1 MKSLA
6 RIDLGFQ
13 PRPRIT
19 RAALGMLFVGVVC
32 ASVVIGHYQVTLGRL
47 ARAQAESLASQR
59 DRPSIDPRRL
69 SEVLQ
74 RANVVAL
81 ELARPWDRTFA
92 ALEAADQPGVAVLA
106 IDPDPRRDELRI
118 TAESKT
124 LADMLGY
131 LDKLRAQSTFGQVA
145 LQQHEVRMDDP
156 GRPIRFTLLA
166 QWRSAR

>member
-1 MKSLA
+1 MRALV
-6 RIDLGFQ
+6 RLDLGFQ
-13 PRPRIT
+13 PRPRLT
-19 RAALGMLFVGVVC
+19 RAGLGMLLVGVVC
-32 ASVVIGHYQVTLGRL
+32 ASVVVGHYQVTLGRL
-47 ARAQAESLASQR
+47 ARAQAETLANHR
-59 DRPSIDPRRL
+59 ERPSMDPRRM
-69 SEVLQ
+69 SEALQ

-118 TAESKT
+118 TAESKSM
-124 LADMLGY
+124 AGMLGY
-131 LDKLRAQSTFGQVA
+131 LDQLRAQPAFGQVA

-156 GRPIRFTLLA
+156 ARPIRFTLMA

>member
-1 MKSLA
+1 MTSPA
-6 RIDLGFQ
+6 RLDLGFQ
-13 PRPRIT
+13 PRPRLT
-19 RAALGMLFVGVVC
+19 RAALGMLLVGVVC
-32 ASVVIGHYQVTLGRL
+32 ASVIVGHYQVTLGRL

-59 DRPSIDPRRL
+59 PSIDPRRM
-69 SEVLQ
+69 SEALQ
-74 RANVVAL
+74 RANVVAV

-131 LDKLRAQSTFGQVA
+131 LDQLRAQSAFGQVA

-166 QWRSAR
+166 QWRNAR

>member
-6 RIDLGFQ
+6 RLDLGFQ
-13 PRPRIT
+13 PRPRLG
-19 RAALGMLFVGVVC
+19 RVALGMLLVGVAC
-32 ASVVIGHYQVTLGRL
+32 ASVVVGHYQVTLGRL
-47 ARAQAESLASQR
+47 ARAQADTLASHR
-59 DRPSIDPRRL
+59 ERPSVDPRRM
-69 SEVLQ
+69 SETLQ

-81 ELARPWDRTFA
+81 ELSRPWDRTFA
-92 ALEAADQPGVAVLA
+92 ALEAVDQPGVALLA

-118 TAESKT
+118 TAESKDM
-124 LADMLGY
+124 AGMLGY
-131 LDKLRAQSTFGQVA
+131 LDQLRMQPAFGGVA

>member
-6 RIDLGFQ
+6 RLDLGFQ
-13 PRPRIT
+13 PRPRLG
-19 RAALGMLFVGVVC
+19 RVALGMLLVGVAC
-32 ASVVIGHYQVTLGRL
+32 ASVVVGHYQVTLGRL
-47 ARAQAESLASQR
+47 ARAQADTLASHR
-59 DRPSIDPRRL
+59 ERPSVDPRRM
-69 SEVLQ
+69 SETLQ

-92 ALEAADQPGVAVLA
+92 ALEAVDQPGVALLA

-118 TAESKT
+118 TAESKDM
-124 LADMLGY
+124 AGMLGY
-131 LDKLRAQSTFGQVA
+131 LDQLRTQPAFGGVA

-166 QWRSAR
+166 QWRSTR